1 MERLQDQNLHLYKT
15 QLDLLLLINQGHSI
29 EKIVYGFV
37 PGALEL
43 LNCIS
48 GHICLFNTDNSK
60 NPQLF
65 SFPSAATQLSE
76 NLDNATKHQLLNYA
90 INNLLTEPLRMPT
103 IKDRHNYLFPLTK
116 VGVLLLQSKTEHD
129 LQNLITILKPATEKL
144 AESCAFCLQ
153 YNLNEDKYNKI
164 FNESPVSLWEQD
176 LSETEAE
183 LKKLQLRGITDIK
196 QYLTNNPHLPL
207 EFLKKLKVIN
217 VNQATLDMY
226 EAKSKEEFFAEV
238 ENVYDAGV
246 NSRDG
251 LLNAAAAIISG
262 KKGFTFEAITK
273 TLTNKI
279 LNVIVRSVV
288 FTSNTGYSYVFSSV
302 QDITAQKQ
310 AVARYEYLATHD
322 VLTELPNRRFYENY
336 LKQAINEAEKT
347 NSLLAVLYIDI
358 DYFKKIN
365 DSYGHHI
372 GDSLLQEFSSKLKKF
387 FAKDFVARLGGD
399 EFVVVIKNIAIA
411 ATAGEV
417 ADAAKKHLDTYYK
430 ISEHNIDVISSVG
443 IAVYPFAGNNFVD
456 LNKNADIALYS
467 VKNSGRNNYK
477 YFTTD
482 DKYYGL
488 LNLETELNLAI
499 EQKQIFLCYQPIYA
513 LKQASIVGLEAL
525 ARWQHPKFGLIM
537 PQVFISIAEENGSII
552 PLGYLLLEAAC
563 KQYVEWFGVSN
574 KENIIK
580 LKVNISPK
588 QLVHRNFFATTNEII
603 NKTSINPKN
612 LEFELTET
620 AFVQQPELIAKVLSQ
635 IQSLG
640 IKLLLDDIGS
650 GYSSLS
656 YLSRFPI
663 SAIKIDQSFVRSIP
677 INTKN
682 TAIIQAIL
690 QIARDLNLEVIAEGV
705 ENKNQVDYLAD
716 LGCNVFQGFYF
727 YKPLKTGE
735 IEALLKHVIGSA
747 PIHSGST

>member
-1 MERLQDQNLHLYKT
+1 MERLQDQSLHLHKI
-15 QLDLLLLINQGHSI
+15 QLDLLLLINQGHNI
-29 EKIVYGFV
+29 EKIVHGFV
-37 PGALEL
+37 PGALDL
-43 LNCIS
+43 LNCVS
-48 GHICLFNTDNSK
+48 GHICLFNIDNRT
-60 NPQLF
+60 NPRLF
-65 SFPSAATQLSE
+65 SFPSTATQLSGY
-76 NLDNATKHQLLNYA
+76 LDNATKQQLLNYA
-90 INNLLTEPLRMPT
+90 ANNLLAKPLRMPT
-103 IKDRHNYLFPLTK
+103 IKDLHNYLFPLTK
-116 VGVLLLQSKTEHD
+116 VGIFLLQSKTEHD
-129 LQNLITILKPATEKL
+129 LQNLITILKPVTERL

-183 LKKLQLRGITDIK
+183 LKKLQSSGITDIK
-196 QYLTNNPHLPL
+196 QYLLDNPHLLL

-217 VNQATLDMY
+217 INQATLDMY
-226 EAKSKEEFFAEV
+226 EAQSKEEFFAQV
-238 ENVYDAGV
+238 ENVYDAGAD
-246 NSRDG
+246 SREG
-251 LLNAAAAIISG
+251 LFNAAVAITSG
-262 KKGFTFEAITK
+262 KKGFTFEAVTK

-322 VLTELPNRRFYENY
+322 VLTELPNRRFYENH
-336 LKQAINEAEKT
+336 LKQAINEAEQT
-347 NSLLAVLYIDI
+347 TSLLAVLYIDI

-372 GDSLLQEFSSKLKKF
+372 GDALLQDFSSKLKQF
-387 FAKDFVARLGGD
+387 FAQDFVARLGGD
-399 EFVVVIKNIAIA
+399 EFVVVIKNIAVVA
-411 ATAGEV
+411 SAGEI
-417 ADAAKKHLDTYYK
+417 ADAAKKYLDSNYK
-430 ISEHNIDVISSVG
+430 VNEHSIDVISSIG
-443 IAVYPFAGNNFVD
+443 IAVYPLAGNNFVD

-488 LNLETELNLAI
+488 LNLETELSLAI

-513 LKQASIVGLEAL
+513 LKQAAIVGLEAL

-563 KQYVEWFGVSN
+563 KQYVDWFGTNN
-574 KENIIK
+574 KDNTIK

-588 QLVHRNFFATTNEII
+588 QLVHRNFLATVNEII

-635 IQSLG
+635 IQTFG
-640 IKLLLDDIGS
+640 IKLLLDDIGM

-656 YLSRFPI
+656 YLSKFPI

-677 INTKN
+677 INVKN

-690 QIARDLNLEVIAEGV
+690 QMAHDLNLEVIAEGV

-727 YKPLKTGE
+727 YKPLKPGE
-735 IEALLKHVIGSA
+735 ITSLLKRVR
-747 PIHSGST
+747 HSYLYLTP